1 MMTMDWKDWDAYK
14 LGIID
19 ENGKRQRN
27 VKLDSDEKK
36 SAYTPFIRLAANL
49 KRLVSN
55 IPGGG
60 SKLGSFASALFLIKE
75 KVGQKGIESICE
87 KFHVDVLD
95 FLNEKNEWF
104 ILDEKQLSPGIYRVK
119 NPKLLNVSCAEMVW
133 PKDQVRIQDDC
144 YPVGDVFGVEAAL
157 NILDLK
163 LEKKHWPIIKPF
175 LIFLNYIK
183 NDQYTGIV
191 MDPNVVDALRKI

>member
-1 MMTMDWKDWDAYK
+1 MGLVKRAADLAYTFRFIRLMAMDWKNWDAYK

-19 ENGKRQRN
+19 ENGKRQRS
-27 VKLDSDEKK
+27 VKLDNDEKK

-75 KVGQKGIESICE
+75 KVGTEGLEKICKE
-87 KFHVDVLD
+87 LNVDVLD

-104 ILDEKQLSPGIYRVK
+104 LLEDKQLSPGVYRVS
-119 NPKLLNVSCAEMVW
+119 NAKLLNRTCDELVW
-133 PKDQVRIQDDC
+133 PKDQIRIQDEC
-144 YPVGDVFGVEAAL
+144 FPVGDVFGVDVYEAT
-157 NILDLK
+157 
-163 LEKKHWPIIKPF
+163 HIKTNHKVYVTASE
-175 LIFLNYIK
+175 LI
-183 NDQYTGIV
+183 
-191 MDPNVVDALRKI
+191 R

>member
-1 MMTMDWKDWDAYK
+1 MGLVKRAADLAYTFRFIRLMAMDWKNWDAYK

-27 VKLDSDEKK
+27 VKLDNDEKK

-75 KVGQKGIESICE
+75 KVGEKGIKTICKE
-87 KFHVDVLD
+87 MDIDVLD

-104 ILDEKQLSPGIYRVK
+104 LLEEKQLSPGIYKVQ
-119 NPKLLNVSCAEMVW
+119 NPKLLNGSCAEMVW
-133 PKDQVRIQDDC
+133 PKDQIRIKDDC
-144 YPVGDVFGVEAAL
+144 YPVGDVFGVDIYEAIHV
-157 NILDLK
+157 NTD
-163 LEKKHWPIIKPF
+163 KKVFVTASEVI
-175 LIFLNYIK
+175 
-183 NDQYTGIV
+183 
-191 MDPNVVDALRKI
+191 R